1 MFTKHLF
8 AHYEPTTQDRKN
20 LYSSKRSSSIAGHL
34 VCLHFFHTSAV
45 CLLFCSWCVNSHHKD
60 FLDLVFW
67 PFMDCKP
74 LKTTFSDKILKKIS
88 PGTLFR
94 SPMLFWF
101 FAPNCK
107 QTALSLEIRMV
118 DKFCLHIF
126 SSHEVPQ
133 LWGEF
138 EFLRCR
144 DCPTYSC
151 ISS

>member
-1 MFTKHLF
+1 MTV
-8 AHYEPTTQDRKN
+8 
-20 LYSSKRSSSIAGHL
+20 SSSQHLYGAGCHCQVRTFPKTFYQKL
-34 VCLHFFHTSAV
+34 SSYRLKYLYT
-45 CLLFCSWCVNSHHKD
+45 K
-60 FLDLVFW
+60 FLGPDHVQ
-67 PFMDCKP
+67 MTKVKP
-74 LKTTFSDKILKKIS
+74 LKTTFSDKILKNFHQ
-88 PGTLFR
+88 GVTLFR
-94 SPMLFWF
+94 SPRLFWF